1 MILIRLSKRFLS
13 SILILLLLANFS
25 YGHVGEHDLIRLLS
39 EKIMDD
45 PQNPDLYF
53 KRASQHRYAG
63 HFEKALTDFNIVES
77 LESDYHLV
85 DLGKGLVFL
94 DSGWPKTAEF
104 YLRNFTDESPDHI
117 VGLSSLAKALSAQN
131 RGKESAA
138 LYTRI
143 LSLVNKPSPE
153 FYIEMADSY
162 LIEKNYSQ
170 AIKSLDKGIDRLGH
184 ITSLDQK
191 ALDIELKDNLTS
203 EALIRLDNLIEFS
216 PQKERWLYK
225 KGQLLESQG
234 NYEEAKSLY
243 LKALNY
249 YNLRPANR
257 RSIPVLLELKKNI
270 DQALERIRPKL
281 YN

>member
-1 MILIRLSKRFLS
+1 MKLNSLSKIFLS
-13 SILILLLLANFS
+13 SILILLLFANFS
-25 YGHVGEHDLIRLLS
+25 YCHVGEHGLISLFS
-39 EKIMDD
+39 EKIIDD
-45 PQNPDLYF
+45 PENPDLYF
-53 KRASQHRYAG
+53 KRAAQHRYAG
-63 HFEKALTDFNIVES
+63 HFEKALTDFNKTKS

-85 DLGKGLVFL
+85 DLGMGLVFL
-94 DSGWPKTAEF
+94 DSGWSKTAEF
-104 YLRNFTDESPDHI
+104 YLRNFINESPDHI
-117 VGLSSLAKALSAQN
+117 VGLSSLAKALAAQN
-131 RGKESAA
+131 RGLESAA

-143 LSLVNKPSPE
+143 SSLVNKPSPE

-162 LIEKNYSQ
+162 LIAKNYSQ

-191 ALDIELKDNLTS
+191 ALDIELQDNLTS

-257 RSIPVLLELKKNI
+257 RRIPVLLKLKKNI
-270 DQALERIRPKL
+270 DQALERIRQRL